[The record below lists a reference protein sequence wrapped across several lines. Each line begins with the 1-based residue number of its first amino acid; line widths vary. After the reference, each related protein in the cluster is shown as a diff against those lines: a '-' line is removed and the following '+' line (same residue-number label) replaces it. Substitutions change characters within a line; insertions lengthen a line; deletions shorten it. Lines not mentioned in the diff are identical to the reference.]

1 MKSWIKIGFI
11 ISVMLNV
18 LLIAS
23 LILGRNYVKRTNF
36 ELAAMTAKA
45 EANLAKSLLG
55 TLSTEAPEGIKKL
68 KERLRTI
75 ADQGEK
81 TAEIWNSA
89 AKK

>member
-11 ISVMLNV
+11 ISVVLNA
-18 LLIAS
+18 LLVTS
-23 LILGRNYVKRTNF
+23 LVLGRSYVKRTNF

-45 EANLAKSLLG
+45 EANLAKSI
-55 TLSTEAPEGIKKL
+55 LSTLDAENPDDIQQL